1 MDRIKNEYIRGTTH
15 VVCFQINQINQRG
28 GSWMIIAENMR
39 VVGVIEDTEES
50 QIICRGDPTW
60 EQSKDKEDAF
70 NLH

>member
-1 MDRIKNEYIRGTTH
+1 
-15 VVCFQINQINQRG
+15 
-28 GSWMIIAENMR
+28 MIIAENMR